1 MLISKVPLITQVH
14 LQLHERLQITNT
26 NDKGVTDMK
35 TVKKLLSLLVTLIT
49 LCSVITIPASA
60 ASTTA
65 FDILSSS
72 NYAKAFT
79 LSSSGKTIPYT
90 SSNLSTRGTATYGA
104 SSSSYIDNSTDE
116 LYILDVGYTNGIYW
130 AYVSYPASNRRVNA
144 YIPLSAITSNNAGH
158 TKTTSTGKF
167 YCSLRENT
175 SAKSSYYVAEGD
187 TVYLIATASSKY
199 QILYPISGGKWRLA
213 WCSASD
219 YQKFCG
225 SAGTSTGSGNTS
237 DTAGM
242 TDVTAYFAGRTITL
256 QSVQNGKYL
265 CADSNISNTPAM
277 CNRDSSSTWE
287 TFTVSSITS
296 DGWVGFKAAV
306 NGKYLSAVLNA
317 TDAPVRA
324 AAGSL
329 QSWECFRIYQKGS
342 DFYIRAQANN
352 KWLCVRVDKD
362 GAPVQAYAN
371 AASTWERFTI
381 RFSGQ
386 EQYISTAE
394 LISTATANGISAQ
407 SDACKAL
414 FSINSKY
421 AGQLNS
427 TDKKGTMVFMFEGI
441 GSDSSASRRMNAMCV
456 VVKNGDIVYL
466 NRNCST
472 IPDYPFNPAKNEGTA
487 MPTIK
492 SGIYNFTTVNHRGK
506 YAALNVTNASVVRF
520 NSKTP
525 FYDSTSSAIN
535 AHRRSSNDIAPS
547 SGSWVN
553 SAGCLLVGRSGTSS
567 SDEYARFIQALGIV
581 ASGASGSSAY
591 KYSVTGKIVI
601 DRTYACRY
609 LSSIGYSDA
618 AIKAI
623 G

>member
-1 MLISKVPLITQVH
+1 
-14 LQLHERLQITNT
+14 
-26 NDKGVTDMK
+26 MK
-35 TVKKLLSLLVTLIT
+35 TMKKALCLILAVIT
-49 LCSVITIPASA
+49 LCSVIAFPAFA

-72 NYAKAFT
+72 HYAKTFM

-90 SSNLSTRGTATYGA
+90 SKDLKTPGTVTYGA
-104 SSSSYIDNSTDE
+104 SSKAYIANSTDE
-116 LYILDVGYTNGIYW
+116 IYILDVGYNGCIYW
-130 AYVSYPASNRRVNA
+130 AYVSYPTSSKRVYA
-144 YIPLSAITSNNAGH
+144 YIPLSAITSNNGSH
-158 TKTTSTGKF
+158 VKTTSTGKF

-175 SAKSSYYVAEGD
+175 STNSNYYVAKGD
-187 TVYLIATASSKY
+187 MVYLVGTSSKY

-219 YQKFCG
+219 YQKYCG
-225 SAGTSTGSGNTS
+225 STGSSGNSGNTN

-242 TDVTAYFAGRTITL
+242 TDVTAYFAGKTITL

-265 CADSNISNTPAM
+265 CADGNISNTPAM
-277 CNRDSSSTWE
+277 CNRDSGSTWE

-296 DGWVGFKAAV
+296 DGWVGFKATT
-306 NGKYLSAVLNA
+306 NGKYLSATINA
-317 TDAPVRA
+317 TDSPVRA
-324 AAGSL
+324 AASKL
-329 QSWECFRIYQKGS
+329 QSWECFRIFQKGS
-342 DFYIRAQANN
+342 DFYIKAQANN

-362 GAPVQAYAN
+362 GAPVQAYAS

-407 SDACKAL
+407 SDAYKAL
-414 FSINSKY
+414 LSINSKY

-427 TDKKGTMVFMFEGI
+427 TNEKGTCVFMFEGV
-441 GSDSSASRRMNAMCV
+441 GNNSSASKRMNAMCL

-472 IPDYPFNPAKNEGTA
+472 IPDYPFNPAKNGGDA

-492 SGIYNFTTVNHRGK
+492 SGIYSFTTVNHRGK
-506 YAALNVTNASVVRF
+506 YAALNVSNASVVRF
-520 NSKTP
+520 KSKSS
-525 FYDSTSSAIN
+525 FYNSTSYAIN
-535 AHRRSSNDIAPS
+535 VHRRDSNDIAPS
-547 SGSWVN
+547 SKSWVN
-553 SAGCLLVGRSGTSS
+553 SAGCLLVGQSGTSS
-567 SDEYARFIQALGIV
+567 SGEYAKFIQALGIV
-581 ASGASGSSAY
+581 ASGASGSSTY

-601 DRTYACRY
+601 DRTYAYSY
-609 LSSIGYSDA
+609 LSSVGYSDA
-618 AIKAI
+618 AIKSI